1 MKRNPI
7 KKVIILVS
15 ILAIPGFLFFYLLP
29 QFAKNRY
36 KSLPIFGEKIVAST
50 FHSVKGKK
58 IPDTI
63 YHQIPDFRLSN
74 QNGDS
79 INWLSLKDKIVVM
92 NLFYADASSNNVI
105 QYIKQL
111 SEGYEKKPLVRF
123 LSLSVNP
130 DDKSKVD
137 GVAAKLN
144 AKPGKWDLLTGDTA
158 STYPLIRKGLML
170 DVILDDTKDKP
181 NFIFGN
187 KILLIDVQHR
197 IRGIYEIDNPEARGR
212 LEDEIKVLIAEYLRT
227 VKDGR

>member
-7 KKVIILVS
+7 KKVLILVS

-63 YHQIPDFRLSN
+63 YHQIPDFSLSN

-170 DVILDDTKDKP
+170 DVIQDDTKDKP

>member
-63 YHQIPDFRLSN
+63 YHQIPDFSLSN

-170 DVILDDTKDKP
+170 DVIQDDTKDKP

>member
-63 YHQIPDFRLSN
+63 YHQIPDFSLSN

-130 DDKSKVD
+130 DDKSNVD

-170 DVILDDTKDKP
+170 DVIQDDTKDKP

>member
-36 KSLPIFGEKIVAST
+36 KSLPIFGEKNVAST
-50 FHSVKGKK
+50 FHTVKGKK

-63 YHQIPDFRLSN
+63 YHQIPDFSLSN
-74 QNGDS
+74 QKGNVV
-79 INWLSLKDKIVVM
+79 NWASLKDKIVVM
-92 NLFYADASSNNVI
+92 NLFYADALSNNVI

-123 LSLSVNP
+123 VSLSINP
-130 DDKSKVD
+130 DDKNKLD
-137 GVAAKLN
+137 GFATKLN
-144 AKPGKWDLLTGDTA
+144 AKPGKWDLVTGDTA

-170 DVILDDTKDKP
+170 DVIKDDTKDKP

-212 LEDEIKVLIAEYLRT
+212 LEDEIKVLIAEYLRN

>member
-1 MKRNPI
+1 MKRSPV
-7 KKVIILVS
+7 KKVLILVS

-36 KSLPIFGEKIVAST
+36 KSLPVFGEKTVAST

-63 YHQIPDFRLSN
+63 YHQVPDFSLIN
-74 QNGDS
+74 QKGDS
-79 INWLSLKDKIVVM
+79 VTWASLKDKIVVL
-92 NLFYADASSNNVI
+92 NLFYTDAKSNDVI
-105 QYIKQL
+105 KYIKQL

-130 DDKSKVD
+130 DDKAKISD
-137 GVAAKLN
+137 FAAKLN
-144 AKPGKWDLLTGDTA
+144 AKPGKWDLLAGDTS
-158 STYPLIRKGLML
+158 STYPLIRKGLLL
-170 DVILDDTKDKP
+170 DIISDDANGKL

-197 IRGIYEIDNPEARGR
+197 IRGIYEIENPDAIGR

>member
-63 YHQIPDFRLSN
+63 YHQIPDFSLSN

-144 AKPGKWDLLTGDTA
+144 AKPGKWDLLTGDT
-158 STYPLIRKGLML
+158 
-170 DVILDDTKDKP
+170 
-181 NFIFGN
+181 
-187 KILLIDVQHR
+187 
-197 IRGIYEIDNPEARGR
+197 
-212 LEDEIKVLIAEYLRT
+212 
-227 VKDGR
+227 

>member
-1 MKRNPI
+1 
-7 KKVIILVS
+7 
-15 ILAIPGFLFFYLLP
+15 
-29 QFAKNRY
+29 
-36 KSLPIFGEKIVAST
+36 VAST

-63 YHQIPDFRLSN
+63 YHQIPDFSLSN

-144 AKPGKWDLLTGDTA
+144 AKPGKWDLLTGDTS

-170 DVILDDTKDKP
+170 DVIQDDTKDKP